1 MKNIIKFLMLFC
13 LGALFIASNAIGQN
27 VLVGINPQNP
37 SGIQTVGSV
46 QDIQV
51 SITNTSSTLTVG
63 AFRLRPVMQIPSI
76 VTLLPDAQQTGLNGY
91 VIVTPA
97 TPTPGQIRICNS
109 SNTLAPGATA
119 TFILKVVGTTI
130 GVSNACQVQMAFGGA
145 SCAVSGPGT
154 TGNNSTDDFAS
165 TTLTVIAAPPC
176 FITGAT
182 AAAGAILCNGG
193 TTTLTVNATTSAP
206 TGALEYSINGG
217 AYQASN
223 TFTVPAGSYTSTV
236 REASS
241 TSCSAT
247 ATAVVVAQPT
257 ALNASGSFSAICFG
271 ETSSVI
277 ISATGGTPPY
287 TGEGTFTQSAGTQS
301 YTVTDANGCSTST
314 SVTVTQAAA
323 VAPNASVT
331 TPIVIFGGT
340 GAITVTGGTSY
351 VITSGPTSN
360 TTGATSGVFTGLLA
374 GTYTF
379 TATVAGCTGVT
390 QSIVLSAPQPCVIAV
405 SAGAGTIACN
415 GGTTTLTAT
424 ATDAIGSVEY
434 SLNGGAYQ
442 ASNTFTVAAGSYT
455 ITAREVSRTTC
466 SATSTLVVVGQPDLV
481 VASGS
486 FSPICFGATSVVTI
500 SATGGTSPYTGTGTF
515 NQVAGTQSYTVTDA
529 NGCAQIVSVTV
540 TQAAQVATPT
550 ISSVNNG
557 NNTFTLTAAGFTGSL
572 LWSTG
577 ATTSSIL
584 AATAG
589 AFTVTQTIAGCT
601 SAAASINVTLG
612 NAIADPAV
620 GGIFVTNLSDAT
632 VSANSLL
639 FTQNYKVKLPVFNLN
654 QFTAIPSS
662 AINFRVD
669 LGTRLQLD
677 PAFNLATAPLSNYF
691 SYSAAI
697 VAGRQIITGVQI
709 AEIPADFDGIAEF
722 NVRGT
727 LTCTSTLSS
736 AIVITN
742 TSASVTDEDLNN
754 NLATLRYTLPVT
766 VTATP
771 VNVTCFGAANG
782 NINVVASPGTTIVF
796 TNAGGTV
803 VTAPFAPGTYTVT
816 ANATGDAPLSNTCSN
831 STTVTI
837 SQPALLVAA
846 TVGTTPSICN
856 GGNTGSASASAT
868 GGTAPYSYTI
878 SGAANTT
885 GAISGIFTGLTAGSY
900 TITATDANGCT
911 ATTTAVVGQPTSTV
925 PDIAIGSDVL
935 GTIFATNGTAQ
946 TIVYNINE
954 IAGNPAVGDTLRI
967 TKVAGFDI
975 TFNTALASFVIGS
988 TNYSLDNTNW
998 KVDNS
1003 NPAFISI
1010 ILKAAGGL
1018 AGPGTINCAQSVNI
1032 AVTLTRNTT
1041 NISTFPLS
1049 ARFRRTNGELNLAN
1063 NFNSILFRAD

>member
-1 MKNIIKFLMLFC
+1 MKLIK
-13 LGALFIASNAIGQN
+13 LFILFLAATFIFNGAFAQDC
-27 VLVGINPQNP
+27 GINLGLPN
-37 SGIQTVGSV
+37 SGIFNVGGT
-46 QDIQV
+46 ILLQV
-51 SITNTSSTLTVG
+51 DVTNTDVSVT
-63 AFRLRPVMQIPSI
+63 APANKLRPQISVPAS
-76 VTLLPDAQQTGLNGY
+76 LLISANAAQSLPTGWT
-91 VIVTPA
+91 IT
-97 TPTPGQIRICNS
+97 
-109 SNTLAPGATA
+109 SNTGTTIRVTNTTAPIAPGATA
-119 TFILKVVGTTI
+119 SVFIAVTGVTVGSGTI
-130 GVSNACQVQMAFGGA
+130 
-145 SCAVSGPGT
+145 
-154 TGNNSTDDFAS
+154 TGNLTFNGPATAGDLAANNGPA
-165 TTLTVIAAPPC
+165 TTTATINVAPPC
-176 FITGAT
+176 FITGAS
-182 AAAGAILCNGG
+182 ALAGSILCNGG
-193 TTTLTVNATTSAP
+193 TTTLTVAATTSAA
-206 TGALEYSINGG
+206 TGALEYRINGG

-223 TFTVPAGSYTSTV
+223 TFAVPAGSYTATV

-241 TSCSAT
+241 TGCSAT
-247 ATAVVVAQPT
+247 ATAVVVSQPT
-257 ALNASGSFSAICFG
+257 SFIASGSFSAICFG

-277 ISATGGTPPY
+277 ISASGGTPPY
-287 TGEGTFTQSAGTQS
+287 TGTGTFSQSAGTQS

-314 SVTVTQAAA
+314 SVIVTQAAA
-323 VAPNASVT
+323 VAPTASIT
-331 TPIVIFGGT
+331 TPIAVFGGT
-340 GAITVTGGTSY
+340 GSITVDGGTSY
-351 VITSGPTSN
+351 VITSGPSSN
-360 TTGATSGVFTGLLA
+360 TTGAISGVFTGLIA
-374 GTYTF
+374 GTFTF
-379 TATVAGCTGVT
+379 TASVAGCTGVT
-390 QSIVLSAPQPCVIAV
+390 ASIVLGAPQPCVIAV

-424 ATDAIGSVEY
+424 ATGAIGSIEY

-455 ITAREVSRTTC
+455 ITAREVSRTSC
-466 SATSTLVVVGQPDLV
+466 SATSTSVVVGQPALV
-481 VASGS
+481 VASGA
-486 FSPICFGATSVVTI
+486 FSPICFGGTSVVTI
-500 SATGGTSPYTGTGTF
+500 SATGGTAPYTGTGTF

-529 NGCAQIVSVTV
+529 NGCAKSVSVTV

-557 NNTFTLTAAGFTGSL
+557 NNTFTLTASGFTGSL

-577 ATTSSIL
+577 ETTTSVL
-584 AATAG
+584 ATTAG
-589 AFTVTQTIAGCT
+589 AFTVTQTVAGCT

-639 FTQNYKVKLPVFNLN
+639 FTQNYKLKLPVFNLN
-654 QFTAIPSS
+654 QFTSIPSS
-662 AINFRVD
+662 AINFKVD

-691 SYSAAI
+691 NYSVAI

-709 AEIPADFDGIAEF
+709 AEIPADFDGIVVF

-727 LTCTSTLSS
+727 LTCTSTISS
-736 AIVITN
+736 QIVITN

-796 TNAGGTV
+796 TNIGGTV
-803 VTAPFAPGTYTVT
+803 VTAPFAPGNYTVT

-837 SQPALLVAA
+837 TQPALLVSV

-856 GGNTGSASASAT
+856 GGNTGSASTGAT

-878 SGAANTT
+878 SGPANTT

-900 TITATDANGCT
+900 TITITDAKGCT
-911 ATTTAVVGQPTSTV
+911 ATTIIVVGQPAGTV

-935 GTIFATNGTAQ
+935 GTIFATNGTSQ

-975 TFNTALASFVIGS
+975 TFNSSLTSIVIAP
-988 TNYSLDNTNW
+988 TTYVLDNPNW
-998 KVDNS
+998 KIDNS
-1003 NPAFISI
+1003 NPAFVSI

-1018 AGPGTINCAQSVNI
+1018 PGPGTINCSQSVNI

-1049 ARFRRTNGELNLAN
+1049 ARFRRVNNELNLAN
-1063 NFNSILFRAD
+1063 NFNSIIFTAD

>member
-1 MKNIIKFLMLFC
+1 MKLFK
-13 LGALFIASNAIGQN
+13 LILLILAGAFSFCGAIGQSN
-27 VLVGINPQNP
+27 ASINILSGA
-37 SGIQTVGSV
+37 SGIIYQGGSQFLQVTVANTGPSASIGIYKIKATITVPSAIAAIGTGHNLPAGWLISSSTATTLVLSNGTDIIPVNSNRQIFISINGVNLGGPSTVFGSV
-46 QDIQV
+46 AFSNGVAPGTGFGALAGDLTGDNNSQTT
-51 SITNTSSTLTVG
+51 ITVQTPPPCTLT
-63 AFRLRPVMQIPSI
+63 A
-76 VTLLPDAQQTGLNGY
+76 
-91 VIVTPA
+91 A
-97 TPTPGQIRICNS
+97 TS
-109 SNTLAPGATA
+109 TA
-119 TFILKVVGTTI
+119 GT
-130 GVSNACQVQMAFGGA
+130 
-145 SCAVSGPGT
+145 
-154 TGNNSTDDFAS
+154 
-165 TTLTVIAAPPC
+165 
-176 FITGAT
+176 
-182 AAAGAILCNGG
+182 ILCNGG
-193 TTTLTVNATTSAP
+193 NTSLSIAATGGTAP
-206 TGALEYSINGG
+206 FEYRINGG
-217 AYQASN
+217 AFQSSN
-223 TFTVPAGSYTSTV
+223 TFTVPAGTYTATV
-236 REASS
+236 RESVN
-241 TSCSAT
+241 TSCTVAASAIT
-247 ATAVVVAQPT
+247 VMAPT

-277 ISATGGTPPY
+277 ISASGGTPPY
-287 TGEGTFTQSAGTQS
+287 TGTGTFSQSAGTQS

-323 VAPNASVT
+323 VAPTASIT
-331 TPIVIFGGT
+331 TPIAVFGGT
-340 GAITVTGGTSY
+340 GSITVNGGISY
-351 VITSGPTSN
+351 VITSGPSSN

-390 QSIVLSAPQPCVIAV
+390 ASIVLGAPQPCVIAV

-424 ATDAIGSVEY
+424 ATGAIGSIEY
-434 SLNGGAYQ
+434 SLNAGAYQ
-442 ASNTFTVAAGSYT
+442 ASNIFTVAAGSYT
-455 ITAREVSRTTC
+455 ITAREVSRTSC
-466 SATSTLVVVGQPDLV
+466 SATSTSVVVGQPALV
-481 VASGS
+481 VASGA
-486 FSPICFGATSVVTI
+486 FSPICFGGTSVVTI
-500 SATGGTSPYTGTGTF
+500 SATGGTAPYTGTGTF

-529 NGCAQIVSVTV
+529 NGCAKSVSVTV

-557 NNTFTLTAAGFTGSL
+557 NNTFTLTASGFTGSL

-577 ATTSSIL
+577 ETTTSVL
-584 AATAG
+584 ATTAG
-589 AFTVTQTIAGCT
+589 AFTVTQTVAGCT

-639 FTQNYKVKLPVFNLN
+639 FTQNYKLKLPVFNLN
-654 QFTAIPSS
+654 QFTSIPSS
-662 AINFRVD
+662 AINFKVD

-691 SYSAAI
+691 SYSVAI

-709 AEIPADFDGIAEF
+709 AEIPADFDGIVVF

-727 LTCTSTLSS
+727 LTCTSTISS
-736 AIVITN
+736 QIVITN

-796 TNAGGTV
+796 TNIGGTV
-803 VTAPFAPGTYTVT
+803 VTAPFAPGNYTVT

-837 SQPALLVAA
+837 TQPALLVSV

-856 GGNTGSASASAT
+856 GGNTGSASTGAT

-878 SGAANTT
+878 SGPANTT
-885 GAISGIFTGLTAGSY
+885 GATSGIFTGLTAGSY
-900 TITATDANGCT
+900 TITITDAKGCT
-911 ATTTAVVGQPTSTV
+911 ATTIVVVGQPTGTV

-935 GTIFATNGTAQ
+935 GTIFATNGTSQ

-975 TFNTALASFVIGS
+975 TFNSSLTSIVIAP
-988 TNYSLDNTNW
+988 TTYVLDNPNW
-998 KVDNS
+998 KIDNS
-1003 NPAFISI
+1003 NPAFVSI

-1018 AGPGTINCAQSVNI
+1018 PGPGTINCSQSVNI

-1049 ARFRRTNGELNLAN
+1049 ARFRRVNNELNLAN
-1063 NFNSILFRAD
+1063 NFNSIIFTAD